1 MLTIF
6 RFLLPSLHVERLN
19 DATCKDDVADLLNDL
34 TTTVEET
41 YRQTFDRIRDK
52 SRPRQELAESVMLWL
67 SYARR
72 PLKFE
77 ELQEAVALKWKD
89 TVLEIK
95 SVSPRKII
103 LEACMG
109 LVTTETQSSTIT
121 LVHSTLEGYFK
132 SQYRSKIDPDAFIGR
147 LLLSYLSRNIISQ
160 APRQRYHDFARALVD
175 KCPLLPY
182 SYHFWHDHVKSSQ
195 DLFETAILSYFSTRP
210 KILPI
215 PNDPLHRSMSTG
227 LLKRTVPVPPIWEEL
242 FYAVVL
248 HLNQIVRRLV
258 QRGANPFAYYADLG
272 CPSILTW
279 ICFQYLDYIDSNDG
293 AENACSRIVREI
305 FQDGI
310 VLAKAH
316 YRDVIHLTIIFPLL
330 SEEVMALV
338 LSRGFDVHQLYSFPR
353 PAEYW
358 GLAQGRGNALHMAAF
373 YESPAAINLLIQHG
387 ANPNEKANDVTP
399 LEVAVAFHYRCS
411 EDRLRDTIQAL
422 LAGGALPVL
431 KLPAAIRVATERNL
445 EGLFTIRPATE
456 IADAEP
462 SVPQPSPSPAPQV
475 HPPTSVEDAFN
486 RAVFEPSDS
495 QRSNSREDSEAH
507 SPPEVD
513 TNPLQERRAKSH
525 VRRLQY
531 ESTSSK
537 MRQDSFRKSS
547 TDALTNSIMFDQ
559 VMEIE

>member
-1 MLTIF
+1 VLTIF
-6 RFLLPSLHVERLN
+6 RFLLPSLHIERLN
-19 DATCKDDVADLLNDL
+19 DVTCKDDVADVLNDL
-34 TTTVEET
+34 TVTVEET

-109 LVTTETQSSTIT
+109 LVTTESQGGTIT

-132 SQYRSKIDPDAFIGR
+132 SQYRSKVDPDAFIAR
-147 LLLSYLSRNIISQ
+147 LLLSYLSRTIISQ
-160 APRQRYHDFARALVD
+160 APRARYNDFAQPLLER
-175 KCPLLPY
+175 CPLLPY
-182 SYHFWHDHVKSSQ
+182 GYHFWHDHAKSSQ

-215 PNDPLHRSMSTG
+215 PNDPLHRSMSTA
-227 LLKRTVPVPPIWEEL
+227 LLKRSVPVPPIWEEL

-248 HLNQIVRRLV
+248 HLNHIVRRLV

-279 ICFQYLDYIDSNDG
+279 VCFQYMDYLHSYEV
-293 AENACSRIVREI
+293 AENVFSRIVKEI
-305 FQDGI
+305 FQDHIELG
-310 VLAKAH
+310 KAH
-316 YRDVIHLTIIFPLL
+316 YRDLIHLTIIFPLL
-330 SEEVMALV
+330 SEEVMSLV
-338 LSRGFDVHQLYSFPR
+338 LARGFDVTRMYSFPR
-353 PAEYW
+353 PVEYW
-358 GLAQGRGNALHMAAF
+358 VLTQGRGTSLHMAAF
-373 YESPAAINLLIQHG
+373 YESPTAVKLLIQHG
-387 ANPNEKANDVTP
+387 ANPNEAANGVTP
-399 LEVAVAFHYRCS
+399 LEIAVVCCYPSS
-411 EDRLRDTIQAL
+411 EDRLLDTIAAL
-422 LAGGALPVL
+422 LSGGAQPIL
-431 KLPAAIRVATERNL
+431 KLPAAIKVIKERNL
-445 EGLFTIRPATE
+445 ETLLNIHAA
-456 IADAEP
+456 ADTANPDP
-462 SVPQPSPSPAPQV
+462 SAPELSLSPAP
-475 HPPTSVEDAFN
+475 PDYRPTSVEDAFT
-486 RAVFEPSDS
+486 RAVFESTDS
-495 QRSNSREDSEAH
+495 QRSNSTESA
-507 SPPEVD
+507 SPGEENS
-513 TNPLQERRAKSH
+513 NPLQERRAKSH

-559 VMEIE
+559 VMEID